1 MARSRYR
8 SVTYDLEASLAVAR
22 VVAAAGG
29 DVDPAAIAG
38 ALGYSGVNNGAFLSR
53 MASARLFGLVAGR
66 SDRVLLSE
74 RGQAILSGVGP
85 AASRARIEAFR
96 AVPLFR
102 AVLDVSAGG
111 PLPEAR
117 ALAGRL
123 VDEFGETPTKAA
135 TVAAKLIDSAGQA
148 GLLQPVGM
156 GTSQFMTVPPDLTD
170 ARPPPS
176 NLFVPPVRLGQQPR
190 QRARF
195 SPAGRRGVPAVDD
208 RTVRAG
214 QTADDETDLWLDD
227 GDGLHGRRHP
237 GRLRRT
243 GVVAAAV
250 ACLAVVGVPVGL
262 VLTSGGG
269 PGVAGPAHLAH
280 HTSGHL
286 GGGPAEHQVL
296 SALSATTDSGSFD
309 FTYDLSATGST
320 AGAKPGP
327 RAGGHG
333 SVVSGQGTL
342 DTDPLAM
349 VATTSLGVN
358 VTVDGTQYWEGEGR
372 TGAGSPLPNF
382 AGLVEG
388 TLGTRPGAVA
398 MMAMASPTGFLD
410 LDQTEVTGADQT
422 GTGTA
427 GGTPVTEYQVSLD
440 ATQVAQSPGTTSEE
454 AATIGAAVKVLQQ
467 QGLTGITA
475 ELSVDAGGYIREA
488 KSVATFADGGTV
500 TLQTT
505 LSDFG
510 CAGTVLTPGEAG
522 TATPPA
528 GCVSPDTGVVPTTT
542 TTPTTTATSPPP
554 STPLPSVSVPPDIPA
569 PPSTTTTVPSNDSTG
584 SASSIT
590 ANL

>member
-1 MARSRYR
+1 M
-8 SVTYDLEASLAVAR
+8 
-22 VVAAAGG
+22 
-29 DVDPAAIAG
+29 
-38 ALGYSGVNNGAFLSR
+38 
-53 MASARLFGLVAGR
+53 
-66 SDRVLLSE
+66 
-74 RGQAILSGVGP
+74 
-85 AASRARIEAFR
+85 
-96 AVPLFR
+96 
-102 AVLDVSAGG
+102 
-111 PLPEAR
+111 
-117 ALAGRL
+117 
-123 VDEFGETPTKAA
+123 
-135 TVAAKLIDSAGQA
+135 
-148 GLLQPVGM
+148 
-156 GTSQFMTVPPDLTD
+156 
-170 ARPPPS
+170 
-176 NLFVPPVRLGQQPR
+176 
-190 QRARF
+190 
-195 SPAGRRGVPAVDD
+195 
-208 RTVRAG
+208 
-214 QTADDETDLWLDD
+214 
-227 GDGLHGRRHP
+227 
-237 GRLRRT
+237 
-243 GVVAAAV
+243 
-250 ACLAVVGVPVGL
+250 
-262 VLTSGGG
+262 
-269 PGVAGPAHLAH
+269 
-280 HTSGHL
+280 
-286 GGGPAEHQVL
+286 L

-309 FTYDLSATGST
+309 FTYALSATG
-320 AGAKPGP
+320 AQRGRARAKGS
-327 RAGGHG
+327 GHG

-358 VTVDGTQYWEGEGR
+358 VTVDGTQYWEGEGG

-440 ATQVAQSPGTTSEE
+440 ATQVAEAPGTTSEE

-475 ELSVDAGGYIREA
+475 ALSVDAGGYIREA

-528 GCVSPDTGVVPTTT
+528 GCVSPDTGVAPTTTT